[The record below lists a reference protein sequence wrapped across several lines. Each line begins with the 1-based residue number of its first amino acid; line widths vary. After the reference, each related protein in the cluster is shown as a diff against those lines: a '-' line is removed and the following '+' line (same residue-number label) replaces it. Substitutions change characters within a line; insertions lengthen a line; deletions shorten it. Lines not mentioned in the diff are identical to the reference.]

1 MMIILCHSFY
11 NLFSQLFICRRL
23 STENSL
29 KLDSRLVPNLFRGKD
44 QGHHHQ
50 QHHQDSSLAGNDGSY
65 TTANLQAMEAV
76 VDIPLSSGMYKANLL
91 IRRLNHELILNFILS
106 ILQIRGRSAI
116 TPTIVAEK
124 RVERLVTTFCSH
136 SAESCPLHNG
146 SIYSTLCIK

>member
-50 QHHQDSSLAGNDGSY
+50 QHHHNPNSSSQPAGAQPKLGYRSMVSVDDVPELFASLDS
-65 TTANLQAMEAV
+65 
-76 VDIPLSSGMYKANLL
+76 K
-91 IRRLNHELILNFILS
+91 
-106 ILQIRGRSAI
+106 
-116 TPTIVAEK
+116 
-124 RVERLVTTFCSH
+124 
-136 SAESCPLHNG
+136 
-146 SIYSTLCIK
+146 